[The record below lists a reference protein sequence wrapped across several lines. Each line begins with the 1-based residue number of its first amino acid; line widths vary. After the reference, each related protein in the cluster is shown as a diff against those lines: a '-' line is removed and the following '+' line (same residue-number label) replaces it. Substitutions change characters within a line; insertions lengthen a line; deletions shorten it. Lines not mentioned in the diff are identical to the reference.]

1 MGVLNLLFFNKISSV
16 LYLFI
21 SSAAVFTPI
30 IPGLG
35 TVDICGGLY
44 VLNETYLNQDTGIR
58 GQLDVCANIVG
69 ENNIIGLSG
78 EIIGQGNSVFVNY
91 KYFDHS
97 DFPTTSTSG
106 NPNTLSP
113 NWCIIA
119 ELDGNGLVNNSCIFQ
134 IIDRSDGVDVNLT
147 FILGVNEVSSPICS
161 LNVLENNYSNNYPGT
176 PGFFIRNLRVVR
188 VQTGSS
194 FTTQKFYLQ
203 LDRVAYANSS
213 TTRLDVRTYLN
224 TQNVQSGSDPVYPWI
239 LGSYGNTLPS
249 GTTIIPLEVNLQ
261 QQSENGTKCNVVTNA
276 YSVNLN
282 GGKAILTSKT
292 HKTGSDRIFECF
304 EKLDLI
310 DINYIINLQGDEP
323 NIDLNDLKHLYKLIN
338 INKPEIGTMAAKIEN
353 KSKLNDENVVK
364 VITENKI
371 TNKNFPIALNFKR
384 RLKDEIINIYH
395 HIGIYAFKP
404 EILKKIIN
412 LKQTKN
418 EIKNRL
424 EQLRAMENRIKIN
437 VALAKFS
444 PIGID
449 TMEDYLA
456 LKKLLEY
463 NS

>member
-1 MGVLNLLFFNKISSV
+1 MSKTVILIPSRLSAKRLPGKPLLKING
-16 LYLFI
+16 I
-21 SSAAVFTPI
+21 SIVSHVVKKAKEA
-30 IPGLG
+30 
-35 TVDICGGLY
+35 DIGDVY
-44 VLNETYLNQDTGIR
+44 VATEDK
-58 GQLDVCANIVG
+58 
-69 ENNIIGLSG
+69 
-78 EIIGQGNSVFVNY
+78 EII
-91 KYFDHS
+91 D
-97 DFPTTSTSG
+97 D
-106 NPNTLSP
+106 
-113 NWCIIA
+113 
-119 ELDGNGLVNNSCIFQ
+119 
-134 IIDRSDGVDVNLT
+134 
-147 FILGVNEVSSPICS
+147 
-161 LNVLENNYSNNYPGT
+161 
-176 PGFFIRNLRVVR
+176 
-188 VQTGSS
+188 
-194 FTTQKFYLQ
+194 
-203 LDRVAYANSS
+203 
-213 TTRLDVRTYLN
+213 
-224 TQNVQSGSDPVYPWI
+224 
-239 LGSYGNTLPS
+239 
-249 GTTIIPLEVNLQ
+249 
-261 QQSENGTKCNVVTNA
+261 
-276 YSVNLN
+276 VNLN
-282 GGKAILTSKT
+282 GGKAILTSKK

-338 INKPEIGTMAAKIEN
+338 INKPEIGTMAAEIEN
-353 KSKLNDENVVK
+353 KSILNDENVVK

-371 TNKNFPIALNFKR
+371 TNENFPIALDFKR
-384 RLKDEIINIYH
+384 RANDQIINIYH